1 MINVGLLPIT
11 SDWKSLEKQSAS
23 SFVKG
28 ATEDQTADLCEV
40 RRLAM
45 KLPTLSKEMLEEQ
58 RAAFQGSGTASN
70 VTEEN
75 AVETHC
81 VDTGQSD
88 PQALWVN
95 LEKPSHR
102 LVWHGLAA
110 QPMEISL
117 PLFKGRPKVGPKA
130 PANHS
135 GPGFALALF
144 KALPRGA

>member
-1 MINVGLLPIT
+1 MIDVGLLPIT

-95 LEKPSHR
+95 LESH
-102 LVWHGLAA
+102 LIVLQQGLKNLKLLRML
-110 QPMEISL
+110 PMHIERASSWL
-117 PLFKGRPKVGPKA
+117 RSSRRF
-130 PANHS
+130 ANGSEKLSMSH
-135 GPGFALALF
+135 LT
-144 KALPRGA
+144 KR